1 MVGFYLPR
9 RPMFLQHLLNG
20 ITIGGS
26 YALIALGYT
35 LVYGVLKLINFAHG
49 EIYMIG
55 AYLGFILISLIPAM
69 PPFLQGN
76 VILVLLIVLVIAAVI
91 CALYGFYLEKIC
103 YRPLRSAP
111 KLTPLISA
119 LGASIFL
126 QNFVM
131 ISMGAK
137 DQIFPQTI
145 GMQAITLG
153 GVSFTLLQLVIIF
166 SSIALMA
173 LIYWFIN
180 RTRLGIAI
188 KATSTD
194 PFMASLVGINVDT
207 VISVTFMAGSFLA
220 ACAGVMIGL
229 YYGSI
234 NFTLGYLGG
243 IKAFTAAVLGGIGNV
258 PGAMIGGFLLGI
270 IEAMGAGYFSSE
282 YKDVYAFFI
291 LIAVLVFRPAGL
303 LGKGANERA

>member
-1 MVGFYLPR
+1 
-9 RPMFLQHLLNG
+9 MFLQHLLNG

-76 VILVLLIVLVIAAVI
+76 VILILLIVLVIAAGI
-91 CALYGFYLEKIC
+91 CSLYGFYLEKIC
-103 YRPLRSAP
+103 YRPLRNAP

-153 GVSFTLLQLVIIF
+153 GVTFTLLQLVIIF

>member
-1 MVGFYLPR
+1 
-9 RPMFLQHLLNG
+9 MFLQHLLNG

-49 EIYMIG
+49 EVYMIG
-55 AYLGFILISLIPAM
+55 AYLGYVLISLLPAV
-69 PPFLQGN
+69 PFFQAHL
-76 VILVLLIVLVIAAVI
+76 VVTLLAILALAAFF

-103 YRPLRSAP
+103 YRPLRGAP
-111 KLTPLISA
+111 KLSPLISA

-131 ISMGAK
+131 ITMGAK
-137 DQIFPQTI
+137 DKIFPQLFAAQS
-145 GMQAITLG
+145 MRLA
-153 GVSFTLLQLVIIF
+153 GVSFTWLQLAMIG
-166 SSIALMA
+166 SSFLLMVC
-173 LIYWFIN
+173 LWWFIN
-180 RTRLGIAI
+180 RTKLGIAI

-194 PFMASLVGINVDT
+194 PFMAQLLGINVDT
-207 VISVTFMAGSFLA
+207 VISTTFMVGSFLA

-229 YYGSI
+229 YYGTI

-243 IKAFTAAVLGGIGNV
+243 MKAFTAAVLGGIGNV
-258 PGAMIGGFLLGI
+258 PGAMAGGLLLGV
-270 IEAMGAGYFSSE
+270 IEALGAGYFSAE

-291 LIAVLVFRPAGL
+291 LIAVLIFRPAGL
-303 LGKGANERA
+303 FGKRTYERG

>member
-1 MVGFYLPR
+1 
-9 RPMFLQHLLNG
+9 MFFQHLLNG
-20 ITIGGS
+20 ITIGAS

-55 AYLGFILISLIPAM
+55 AYLGFILVSLLPAL
-69 PPFLQGN
+69 PATIQGHLLLFL
-76 VILVLLIVLVIAAVI
+76 LVVFLVAAGF

-103 YRPLRSAP
+103 YRPLRGAP
-111 KLTPLISA
+111 KLAPLISA

-131 ISMGAK
+131 LTMGAK
-137 DQIFPQTI
+137 DKIFPLDV
-145 GMQAITLG
+145 GMQAHVVA
-153 GVSFTLLQLVIIF
+153 GVTTTPLQMVIIL
-166 SSIALMA
+166 SSVLLMA
-173 LIYWFIN
+173 LLWWFIN
-180 RTRLGIAI
+180 RTRLGIAV
-188 KATSTD
+188 KATSSD
-194 PFMASLVGINVDT
+194 PFMAALLGINVDT

-234 NFTLGYLGG
+234 NFTIGYLGG
-243 IKAFTAAVLGGIGNV
+243 LKAFTAAVLGGIGNV
-258 PGAMIGGFLLGI
+258 PGAMVGGFLLGI
-270 IEAMGAGYFSSE
+270 IEALGAGYFSTE

-303 LGKGANERA
+303 LGKGLHERA

>member
-1 MVGFYLPR
+1 
-9 RPMFLQHLLNG
+9 MFLQHLLNG

-55 AYLGFILISLIPAM
+55 AYLGFILISLIPAL

-76 VILVLLIVLVIAAVI
+76 VVLILLLVLLIAAII
-91 CALYGFYLEKIC
+91 CSLYGFYLEKIC

-145 GMQAITLG
+145 GMQTITLG
-153 GVSFTLLQLVIIF
+153 GVSFTLLQLTIIF
-166 SSIALMA
+166 SSIALMG

-180 RTRLGIAI
+180 CTRLGIAI

-194 PFMASLVGINVDT
+194 PYMASLVGINVDT

-270 IEAMGAGYFSSE
+270 IEALGAGYFSSE

-291 LIAVLVFRPAGL
+291 LIAVLVLRPAGL

>member
-1 MVGFYLPR
+1 
-9 RPMFLQHLLNG
+9 MFLQHLLNG

-76 VILVLLIVLVIAAVI
+76 VILVLLIVLSIAAII

-103 YRPLRSAP
+103 YRPLRGAP

-145 GMQAITLG
+145 GMKTISMG

-166 SSIALMA
+166 SSIGLMG

-270 IEAMGAGYFSSE
+270 IEALGAGYFSSE

-303 LGKGANERA
+303 LGKGVNERA

>member
-1 MVGFYLPR
+1 
-9 RPMFLQHLLNG
+9 MFLQHLLNG

-76 VILVLLIVLVIAAVI
+76 VILVLLIVLSIAAVI

-103 YRPLRSAP
+103 YRPLRGAP

-145 GMQAITLG
+145 GMKTISMG

-166 SSIALMA
+166 SSIGLMG

-270 IEAMGAGYFSSE
+270 IEALGAGYFSSE

>member
-1 MVGFYLPR
+1 
-9 RPMFLQHLLNG
+9 MFLQHLLNG

-55 AYLGFILISLIPAM
+55 AYLGFILISLLPAM

-76 VILVLLIVLVIAAVI
+76 LVLVLLIVLLIAAAI
-91 CALYGFYLEKIC
+91 CSLYGFYLEKIC
-103 YRPLRSAP
+103 YRPLRGAP

-137 DQIFPQTI
+137 DRIFPQTI

-270 IEAMGAGYFSSE
+270 IEALGAGYFSSE

-291 LIAVLVFRPAGL
+291 LIAVLVLRPSGL
-303 LGKGANERA
+303 LGKGVNERA

>member
-1 MVGFYLPR
+1 
-9 RPMFLQHLLNG
+9 MFLQHLLNG

-69 PPFLQGN
+69 PSFLQGN
-76 VILVLLIVLVIAAVI
+76 LVLVLLVVLLFAATI
-91 CALYGFYLEKIC
+91 CSLYGFYLEKIC
-103 YRPLRSAP
+103 YRPLRGAP

-137 DQIFPQTI
+137 DRIFPQTI
-145 GMQAITLG
+145 GMQSISMG

-270 IEAMGAGYFSSE
+270 IEALGAGYFSSD

-303 LGKGANERA
+303 LGKGVNERA

>member
-1 MVGFYLPR
+1 
-9 RPMFLQHLLNG
+9 MFLQHLLNG

-55 AYLGFILISLIPAM
+55 AYLGFILVSVLPSIP
-69 PPFLQGN
+69 FFQSH
-76 VILVLLIVLVIAAVI
+76 LVIFLLTMLALAAML
-91 CALYGFYLEKIC
+91 CALYGYYLERIC
-103 YRPLRSAP
+103 YRPLRNAS
-111 KLTPLISA
+111 KLSPLISA

-131 ISMGAK
+131 ITMGAR
-137 DQIFPQTI
+137 DRIFPQ
-145 GMQAITLG
+145 MFAQKTLMLA
-153 GVSFTLLQLVIIF
+153 GVSFTWLQLAMIA
-166 SSIALMA
+166 SSFLLMVG
-173 LIYWFIN
+173 LYWFIN
-180 RTRLGIAI
+180 RTKLGVAI
-188 KATSTD
+188 KATSSD
-194 PFMASLVGINVDT
+194 PFMAQLLGINVDT
-207 VISVTFMAGSFLA
+207 VISTTFMVGSALA

-243 IKAFTAAVLGGIGNV
+243 MKAFTAAVLGGIGSV
-258 PGAMIGGFLLGI
+258 TGAMAGGLLLGI
-270 IEAMGAGYFSSE
+270 IEALGAGYFSTE

-291 LIAVLVFRPAGL
+291 LIAVLILRPAGL
-303 LGKGANERA
+303 LGKRSHERG

>member
-1 MVGFYLPR
+1 
-9 RPMFLQHLLNG
+9 MFLQHLLNG

-69 PPFLQGN
+69 PPVLQGN
-76 VILVLLIVLVIAAVI
+76 LPLVMLLVFLAAAVI
-91 CALYGFYLEKIC
+91 CALYGYYLEKIC
-103 YRPLRSAP
+103 YRPLRNAP

-131 ISMGAK
+131 ITMGAK
-137 DQIFPQTI
+137 DKIFPQSI
-145 GMQAITLG
+145 GMKPLSAG
-153 GVSFTLLQLVIIF
+153 GVTFTPLQLAIIASSVI
-166 SSIALMA
+166 LM
-173 LIYWFIN
+173 LLLYWFIN

-194 PFMASLVGINVDT
+194 PFMASLLGINVDT
-207 VISVTFMAGSFLA
+207 VISITFMAGSFLA

-229 YYGSI
+229 YYGTI
-234 NFTLGYLGG
+234 NFTIGYLGG
-243 IKAFTAAVLGGIGNV
+243 LKAFTAAVLGGIGNV
-258 PGAMIGGFLLGI
+258 PGAMVGGLLLGI
-270 IEAMGAGYFSSE
+270 IEALGAGYFSGE

-303 LGKGANERA
+303 LGKGVHERA

>member
-1 MVGFYLPR
+1 
-9 RPMFLQHLLNG
+9 MFLQHLLNG

-76 VILVLLIVLVIAAVI
+76 VVLILLIVLLIAAAI
-91 CALYGFYLEKIC
+91 CSLYGFYLEKIC

-137 DQIFPQTI
+137 DRIFPQTI
-145 GMQAITLG
+145 GMQAITVG

-166 SSIALMA
+166 SSVALMG

-207 VISVTFMAGSFLA
+207 VISATFMAGSFLA

-258 PGAMIGGFLLGI
+258 PGAMVGGFLLGI
-270 IEAMGAGYFSSE
+270 IEALGAGYFSSE

-291 LIAVLVFRPAGL
+291 LIAVLIFRPAGL
-303 LGKGANERA
+303 LGKGVNERA

>member
-1 MVGFYLPR
+1 
-9 RPMFLQHLLNG
+9 MFLQHLING

-55 AYLGFILISLIPAM
+55 AYLGFILISLLPAL
-69 PPFLQGN
+69 PPAVQGSLLLFLPA
-76 VILVLLIVLVIAAVI
+76 VFLLAALL
-91 CALYGFYLEKIC
+91 CALYGYYLEKIC
-103 YRPLRSAP
+103 YRPLRTAP

-131 ISMGAK
+131 ITMGAK
-137 DQIFPQTI
+137 DRIFPQSIGSETI
-145 GMQAITLG
+145 HLAGANLTAIQG
-153 GVSFTLLQLVIIF
+153 AIIVSSVLLMGL
-166 SSIALMA
+166 LW
-173 LIYWFIN
+173 WFIN
-180 RTRLGIAI
+180 RTKLGIAI

-194 PFMASLVGINVDT
+194 PLMASLVGINVDT
-207 VISVTFMAGSFLA
+207 VISATFMAGSFLA

-229 YYGSI
+229 YYGTI
-234 NFTLGYLGG
+234 NFSIGYLGG
-243 IKAFTAAVLGGIGNV
+243 MKAFTAAVLGGIGNV
-258 PGAMIGGFLLGI
+258 PGAMLGGFLLGI
-270 IEAMGAGYFSSE
+270 IEALGAGYFSTE

-291 LIAVLVFRPAGL
+291 LIAVLVFRPSGL
-303 LGKGANERA
+303 LGSKGSDRA

>member
-1 MVGFYLPR
+1 
-9 RPMFLQHLLNG
+9 MFLQHLLNG

-76 VILVLLIVLVIAAVI
+76 VILILLVVLLIAAVI
-91 CALYGFYLEKIC
+91 CSLYGFYLEKIC
-103 YRPLRSAP
+103 YRPLRNAP

-145 GMQAITLG
+145 GMQAMTLG

-291 LIAVLVFRPAGL
+291 LIAVLVFRPSGL
-303 LGKGANERA
+303 LGKGVNERA

>member
-1 MVGFYLPR
+1 
-9 RPMFLQHLLNG
+9 MFLQHLLNG

-55 AYLGFILISLIPAM
+55 AYLGFILVSVLPSIP
-69 PPFLQGN
+69 FFQSHL
-76 VILVLLIVLVIAAVI
+76 VILLLTMLVSAALL
-91 CALYGFYLEKIC
+91 CALSGYYLERIC
-103 YRPLRSAP
+103 YRPLRNAP
-111 KLTPLISA
+111 KLSPLISA

-131 ISMGAK
+131 ITMGAR
-137 DQIFPQTI
+137 DRIFPQVFVQQT
-145 GMQAITLG
+145 MKVA
-153 GVSFTLLQLVIIF
+153 GVSFTWLQLAMIA
-166 SSIALMA
+166 SSFLLMVC
-173 LIYWFIN
+173 LWWFIN
-180 RTRLGIAI
+180 KTRLGVAI
-188 KATSTD
+188 KATSSD
-194 PFMASLVGINVDT
+194 PYMAQLLGINVDT

-243 IKAFTAAVLGGIGNV
+243 MKAFTAAVLGGIGNV
-258 PGAMIGGFLLGI
+258 PGAMAGGLLLGV
-270 IEAMGAGYFSSE
+270 IEALGAGYFSTE

-291 LIAVLVFRPAGL
+291 LIAVLIFRPSGL
-303 LGKGANERA
+303 LGKRSHERG

>member
-1 MVGFYLPR
+1 
-9 RPMFLQHLLNG
+9 MFLQHLLNG

-55 AYLGFILISLIPAM
+55 AYLGFILISLLPAM

-76 VILVLLIVLVIAAVI
+76 LALVLLVVLLIAAAI
-91 CALYGFYLEKIC
+91 CSLYGFYLEKIC
-103 YRPLRSAP
+103 YRPLRGAP

-137 DQIFPQTI
+137 DRIFPQTI

-270 IEAMGAGYFSSE
+270 IEALGAGYFSSE

-291 LIAVLVFRPAGL
+291 LIAVLVLRPSGL
-303 LGKGANERA
+303 LGKGVNERA

>member
-1 MVGFYLPR
+1 
-9 RPMFLQHLLNG
+9 MFLQHILNG

-76 VILVLLIVLVIAAVI
+76 VVLILLLVLLVAAAI
-91 CALYGFYLEKIC
+91 CSLYGFYLEKIC

-145 GMQAITLG
+145 GMQTITLG
-153 GVSFTLLQLVIIF
+153 GVSFTLLQLTIIF
-166 SSIALMA
+166 SSIALMG

-180 RTRLGIAI
+180 CTRLGIAI
-188 KATSTD
+188 KATSAD
-194 PFMASLVGINVDT
+194 PYMASLVGINVDT

-270 IEAMGAGYFSSE
+270 IEALGAGYFSSE

-291 LIAVLVFRPAGL
+291 LIAVLVLRPAGL

>member
-1 MVGFYLPR
+1 
-9 RPMFLQHLLNG
+9 MFLQHLLNG
-20 ITIGGS
+20 VTIGGS

-55 AYLGFILISLIPAM
+55 AYLGFIIISLIPAM

-76 VILVLLIVLVIAAVI
+76 VMLILLAMLLIAAAI
-91 CALYGFYLEKIC
+91 CSLYGFYLEKIC
-103 YRPLRSAP
+103 YRPLRGAP

-145 GMQAITLG
+145 GMKTITLG

-166 SSIALMA
+166 SSIALMG

-270 IEAMGAGYFSSE
+270 IEALGAGYFSSE

-291 LIAVLVFRPAGL
+291 LIAVLVFRPSGL
-303 LGKGANERA
+303 LGKGVNERA

>member
-1 MVGFYLPR
+1 
-9 RPMFLQHLLNG
+9 MFLQHLLNG

-55 AYLGFILISLIPAM
+55 AYLGFILVSLLPAL
-69 PPFLQGN
+69 PPFSQGH
-76 VILVLLIVLVIAAVI
+76 LLLFLLVIFLVAAAL
-91 CALYGFYLEKIC
+91 CALYGFYLEKVC
-103 YRPLRSAP
+103 YRPLRGAP

-131 ISMGAK
+131 LTMGAK
-137 DQIFPQTI
+137 DKIFPQTI
-145 GMQAITLG
+145 GMQPLSIG
-153 GVSFTLLQLVIIF
+153 GVSCTLLQLVIIA
-166 SSIALMA
+166 SSFLLMA
-173 LIYWFIN
+173 LLWWFIN
-180 RTRLGIAI
+180 KTRLGIAI
-188 KATSTD
+188 RATSTD
-194 PFMASLVGINVDT
+194 PFMAALLGINVDT
-207 VISVTFMAGSFLA
+207 VISVTFMTGSFLA

-229 YYGSI
+229 YYGTI
-234 NFTLGYLGG
+234 NFTIGYLGG

-258 PGAMIGGFLLGI
+258 PGAMVGGFLLGI
-270 IEAMGAGYFSSE
+270 IEALGAGYFSTE

-303 LGKGANERA
+303 LGKGGHERA

>member
-1 MVGFYLPR
+1 
-9 RPMFLQHLLNG
+9 MFLQHLLNG

-55 AYLGFILISLIPAM
+55 AYLGFIIISLIPAM
-69 PPFLQGN
+69 PAFLQGN
-76 VILVLLIVLVIAAVI
+76 VVLILLIVLLIAAAI
-91 CALYGFYLEKIC
+91 CSLYGFYLEKIC
-103 YRPLRSAP
+103 YRPLRGAP

-145 GMQAITLG
+145 GMKTISLG

-194 PFMASLVGINVDT
+194 PFMASLVGINVDI

-270 IEAMGAGYFSSE
+270 IEALGAGYFSSE

-291 LIAVLVFRPAGL
+291 LIAVLVFRPSGL
-303 LGKGANERA
+303 LGKGVNERA

>member
-1 MVGFYLPR
+1 
-9 RPMFLQHLLNG
+9 MFLQHLLNG
-20 ITIGGS
+20 VTIGGS

-55 AYLGFILISLIPAM
+55 AYLGFIIISLIPAM

-76 VILVLLIVLVIAAVI
+76 VMLILLVMLLIAAAI
-91 CALYGFYLEKIC
+91 CSLYGFYLEKIC

-145 GMQAITLG
+145 GMKTITLG

-166 SSIALMA
+166 SSIALMG

-270 IEAMGAGYFSSE
+270 IEALGAGYFSSE

-291 LIAVLVFRPAGL
+291 LIAVLVFRPSGL
-303 LGKGANERA
+303 LGKGVNERA

>member
-1 MVGFYLPR
+1 
-9 RPMFLQHLLNG
+9 MFLQHLLNG

-55 AYLGFILISLIPAM
+55 AYLGFILISLLPAM

-76 VILVLLIVLVIAAVI
+76 VILVLLIVLSLAAVI

-103 YRPLRSAP
+103 YRPLRGAP

-145 GMQAITLG
+145 GMKTITVG
-153 GVSFTLLQLVIIF
+153 GVSFTLLQLTIIF
-166 SSIALMA
+166 SSIGLMG

-270 IEAMGAGYFSSE
+270 IEALGAGYFSSE

>member
-1 MVGFYLPR
+1 
-9 RPMFLQHLLNG
+9 MFLQHILNG

-76 VILVLLIVLVIAAVI
+76 VVLILLLVLLIAAAI
-91 CALYGFYLEKIC
+91 CSLYGFYLEKIC

-145 GMQAITLG
+145 GMRTITMG
-153 GVSFTLLQLVIIF
+153 GVSFTLLQVTIIF
-166 SSIALMA
+166 SSIALMG

-180 RTRLGIAI
+180 HTRLGVAI

-194 PFMASLVGINVDT
+194 PYMASLVGINVDT

-270 IEAMGAGYFSSE
+270 IEALGAGYFSSE

-291 LIAVLVFRPAGL
+291 LIAVLVLRPAGL

>member
-1 MVGFYLPR
+1 
-9 RPMFLQHLLNG
+9 MFLQHLLNG

-55 AYLGFILISLIPAM
+55 AYLGFIIITLIPAM

-76 VILVLLIVLVIAAVI
+76 VVLILLIVLLIAAAI
-91 CALYGFYLEKIC
+91 CSLYGFYLEKIC
-103 YRPLRSAP
+103 YRPLRGAP

-145 GMQAITLG
+145 GMKTITLG

-258 PGAMIGGFLLGI
+258 PGAMVGGFLLGI
-270 IEAMGAGYFSSE
+270 IEALGAGYFSSE

-291 LIAVLVFRPAGL
+291 LIAVLVFRPSGL
-303 LGKGANERA
+303 LGKGVNERA